1 VLFKVPPAVK
11 TILVDP
17 LNRTVCPNI
26 PNMFTT
32 QFSKSEQFAAV
43 SGGSVVSAPNDLSL
57 IRITG
62 EEAASF
68 LHNLL
73 TNAVDDLGLSEA
85 RLAGMC
91 SPKGRLQA
99 TMLLWRDHEGLVMQV
114 SAELA
119 AGLQKRLNMFKL
131 RAKVTLTSADESLRV
146 FGTAGPNAEKSLAAF
161 GLEVPAN
168 VWGVTHQPNGSVI
181 RLPDAAARERYQ
193 VVLPSSLAGDAWKV
207 LSATLLPIETD
218 VWNWL
223 NVQSGVPRIVTA
235 TQEQFVPQ
243 MINFEVVGGVNFR
256 KGCYPGQEIV
266 ARSQYR
272 GTLKR
277 RMFLAHVP
285 LEGLDVPA
293 PGTELFSDNDPT
305 QPCGMVV
312 NAAGA
317 PDGGSHVL
325 AELKLD
331 SIDSVVHVGSADGA
345 VLTLVQ
351 QPYALPVAES

>member
-1 VLFKVPPAVK
+1 M
-11 TILVDP
+11 
-17 LNRTVCPNI
+17 

-43 SGGSVVSAPNDLSL
+43 SGGSVVCAPDDLSL
-57 IRITG
+57 IRATG
-62 EEAASF
+62 EDAATF
-68 LHNLL
+68 LHSLL
-73 TNAVDDLGLSEA
+73 TNAVEDLGLDEA
-85 RLAGMC
+85 RLAGLC

-99 TMLLWRDHEGLVMQV
+99 TMLLWRDNEGLVLQV
-114 SAELA
+114 SSQLA
-119 AGLQKRLNMFKL
+119 PALLKRLTMFKL
-131 RAKVTLTSADESLRV
+131 RAKVNLTSADDTLCV
-146 FGTAGPNAEKSLAAF
+146 FGTAGPHADKSLAAF
-161 GLEVPAN
+161 GLELPEN
-168 VWGVTHQPNGSVI
+168 VWNVTHQPNGSVI
-181 RLPDAAARERYQ
+181 RLPDAAGRERYQ
-193 VVLPSSLAGDAWKV
+193 VVLPHAHAKDAWKV
-207 LSATLLPIETD
+207 LSATLLPVETE

-223 NVQSGVPRIVTA
+223 NVQSGVPRIVSA

-277 RMFLAHVP
+277 RMFLAHVA

-293 PGTELFSDNDPT
+293 PGTELFSDADPA
-305 QPCGMVV
+305 QPCGMIV

-331 SIDSVVHVGSADGA
+331 TVESTVRVGTPDGA
-345 VLTLVQ
+345 MLTLVT
-351 QPYALPVAES
+351 QPYELPAAEA

>member
-1 VLFKVPPAVK
+1 MP
-11 TILVDP
+11 T
-17 LNRTVCPNI
+17 
-26 PNMFTT
+26 MFTT
-32 QFSKSEQFAAV
+32 QFSISEQFAAV
-43 SGGSVVSAPNDLSL
+43 SGGSVVCAPNDISL
-57 IRITG
+57 IRVTG
-62 EEAASF
+62 DDAATF
-68 LHNLL
+68 LHSLL
-73 TNAVDDLGLSEA
+73 TNAVEDLGLGEA

-99 TMLLWRDHEGLVMQV
+99 TMMMWRDNEGLLLQV
-114 SAELA
+114 PADIA
-119 AGLQKRLNMFKL
+119 PGLQKRLTMFKL
-131 RAKVTLTSADESLRV
+131 RAKVMLSSADEVLRV
-146 FGTAGPNAEKSLAAF
+146 FGTAGPDASKSLAAF
-161 GLEVPAN
+161 GLELPAS
-168 VWGVTHQPNGSVI
+168 VWGVTHQPNGTVI
-181 RLPDAAARERYQ
+181 RLPDAADRERYQ
-193 VVLPSSLAGDAWKV
+193 VILAHEQASDAWKV
-207 LSATLLPIETD
+207 LSATLLPVDTE

-223 NVQSGVPRIVTA
+223 HVQSGIPRIVTA

-256 KGCYPGQEIV
+256 KGCYPGQEVV

-277 RMFLAHVP
+277 RMFLGHVA

-293 PGTELFSDNDPT
+293 PGTELFSEADAG

-331 SIDSVVHVGSADGA
+331 TVDTLVHVGSATGPT
-345 VLTLVQ
+345 LTLVA